1 MTTIGTTTVT
11 TIDELKPMTA
21 TATGE
26 PTIALPTGRLVLTV
40 CAAATAT
47 ASAWI
52 AVTALLG
59 RPADL
64 AAGPAGAALVAGI
77 TIAGVLTMRPWK
89 TRPIGDWMTL
99 WLAALVGR
107 LLLTPLLAYLL
118 YSATQFG
125 LVPLMLSV
133 AVSYVIVQI
142 GEASALAVYLK
153 RFV

>member
-1 MTTIGTTTVT
+1 MT
-11 TIDELKPMTA
+11 TIDELKPMSSTA
-21 TATGE
+21 TATNE
-26 PTIALPTGRLVLTV
+26 PTIALPTGRMVVTVGVL
-40 CAAATAT
+40 ATAT
-47 ASAWI
+47 AAVWM

-64 AAGPAGAALVAGI
+64 AAGPAGATLVAGI
-77 TIAGVLTMRPWK
+77 TIAGVLAMRPWK
-89 TRPIGDWMTL
+89 TRPIGDWMTW

-118 YSATQFG
+118 YSATPFG

-133 AVSYVIVQI
+133 AVTYVIVQV